1 MVCVEF
7 VLVISSYFSEIKGK
21 LSTRQLSK
29 RFISLNERVISVFWN
44 YKFENSLDVIS
55 AKTNEIRN

>member
-1 MVCVEF
+1 MVWVEF
-7 VLVISSYFSEIKGK
+7 VLVISSYFSEIKGQ

-29 RFISLNERVISVFWN
+29 RLISLNERVISGFWN

>member
-7 VLVISSYFSEIKGK
+7 VLVISSYFSEIKGQ

>member
-7 VLVISSYFSEIKGK
+7 VLGISSYFSEIKGQ

-29 RFISLNERVISVFWN
+29 RLISLNERVISVFWN

>member
-7 VLVISSYFSEIKGK
+7 ILVISSYFSEIKGQ

>member
-7 VLVISSYFSEIKGK
+7 VLVISSYFSEMKGQ

-29 RFISLNERVISVFWN
+29 RLISLNERVISVFWN

-55 AKTNEIRN
+55 TKTNEIRN

>member
-7 VLVISSYFSEIKGK
+7 VLVISSYFSEIKGQ

-29 RFISLNERVISVFWN
+29 RFVSLNERVISVFWN

>member
-7 VLVISSYFSEIKGK
+7 VLVISSYFSEIKGQ
-21 LSTRQLSK
+21 LSARQLSK

>member
-7 VLVISSYFSEIKGK
+7 VLVISSYFSEMKGQ

-29 RFISLNERVISVFWN
+29 RLISLNERVISVFWN